1 MQLFELHCTIL
12 THLWDLDSFALI
24 LFIEVSPWF
33 SDSLAASPCVYGAR
47 CIQCKVSL
55 YKFRRSCVRVPFKG
69 CIKIQSLPSHSVL
82 RLSNIIGREFTSSS
96 NAPFHILLRL
106 DAHSLPFIS
115 LVGGVFSVQCSHS
128 HEQHQERRQLFPLAG
143 RWAAIR
149 SFHLT
154 IYFRFEMVKYKQS
167 GQE

>member
-82 RLSNIIGREFTSSS
+82 RLSNIIGREFTSGS

-106 DAHSLPFIS
+106 DAHFTCWR
-115 LVGGVFSVQCSHS
+115 SVQCSHS